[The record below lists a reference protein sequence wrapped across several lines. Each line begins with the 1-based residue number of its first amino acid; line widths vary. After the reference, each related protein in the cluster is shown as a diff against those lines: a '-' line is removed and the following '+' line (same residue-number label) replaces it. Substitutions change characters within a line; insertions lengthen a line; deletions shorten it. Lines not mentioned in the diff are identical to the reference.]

1 MLSKYELCLDKWFGM
16 IVPEILSYVC
26 EVLII
31 AYTNDCTF
39 VHVYLHVI
47 EGKGGRNKNCKAN

>member
-1 MLSKYELCLDKWFGM
+1 M
-16 IVPEILSYVC
+16 IHVTVSSIATLPEILSYVC

-47 EGKGGRNKNCKAN
+47 EGKEGCKKNCQAN